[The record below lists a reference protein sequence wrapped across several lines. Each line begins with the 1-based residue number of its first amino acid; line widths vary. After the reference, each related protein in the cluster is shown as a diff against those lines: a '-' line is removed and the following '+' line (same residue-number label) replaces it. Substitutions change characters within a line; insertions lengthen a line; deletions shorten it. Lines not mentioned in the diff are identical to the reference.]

1 MQGEASSTAIMAA
14 MARAGH
20 RIYDDHPWVL
30 DDPYALPFVG
40 AQWEELFSLTD
51 SIFPVP
57 VQEVVRG
64 GLAARSRYA
73 EDRFLDGGVTQYV
86 VLGAGL
92 DSFAWRRPD
101 VLRRATVFEVDHPLT
116 QAWKRDRVAA
126 LHLPTAEG
134 PIFVSCDF
142 EHESLHEVLES
153 AGFDWGT
160 PAVFSWIAVSMY
172 LTVPAIEETLRT
184 IAAGAMGTE
193 IVLSYAPP
201 RAGLDE
207 LSQAFHD
214 IMMPL
219 AASRGEPI
227 QSFFDESEIVDLVSR
242 CGLEVADHPSHAEL
256 NERYLSGRTDGLRTY
271 MAERMLAAVVA

>member
-20 RIYDDHPWVL
+20 RINDDHPWVL

-57 VQEVVRG
+57 VQEVIRG
-64 GLAARSRYA
+64 GLTARSRYA
-73 EDRFLDGGVTQYV
+73 EDRFLDGDATQYV

-134 PIFVSCDF
+134 PTFVSCDF

-153 AGFDWGT
+153 AGFDWGS

-184 IAAGAMGTE
+184 IAAGAVGTE

-207 LSQAFHD
+207 LSQAFLD

-219 AASRGEPI
+219 AAGRGEPI

-256 NERYLSGRTDGLRTY
+256 DERYFSGRTDGLRTY
-271 MAERMLAAVVA
+271 MCERMLAAVVA

>member
-1 MQGEASSTAIMAA
+1 MRGEPSTTAIMAA

-20 RIYDDHPWVL
+20 RINDEHPWVL

-51 SIFPVP
+51 SIFPLP
-57 VQEVVRG
+57 VQQVVRG

-73 EDRFLDGGVTQYV
+73 EDRFLEGDATQYV

-101 VLRRATVFEVDHPLT
+101 VLRRASVFEVDHPLT

-134 PIFVSCDF
+134 PTFVPCDF
-142 EHESLHEVLES
+142 EHEELNDVLES
-153 AGFDWGT
+153 AGFDWST
-160 PAVFSWIAVSMY
+160 PATFSWIAVSMY

-184 IAAGAMGTE
+184 IASGAVGTQ

-201 RAGLDE
+201 RAELDE
-207 LSQAFHD
+207 LSQRFFD
-214 IMMPL
+214 IMVPL

-227 QSFFDESEIVDLVSR
+227 QSFFGESEITDLIRR

-256 NERYLSGRTDGLRTY
+256 NERYLGGRTDGLRAY
-271 MAERMLAAVVA
+271 MCERMLAAVVA